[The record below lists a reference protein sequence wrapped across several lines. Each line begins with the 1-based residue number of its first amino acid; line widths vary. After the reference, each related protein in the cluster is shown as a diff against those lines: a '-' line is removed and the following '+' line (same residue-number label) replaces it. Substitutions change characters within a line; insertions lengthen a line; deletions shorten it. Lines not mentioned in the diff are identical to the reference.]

1 MTSMCFLSVYV
12 MKGFFYDGTMVSNR
26 ASFLMLRYIM
36 RRRAEVGPWMG
47 EAELNMKEQAG
58 KLQMRKWYGDRRM
71 ASTEPHAASAAKP

>member
-1 MTSMCFLSVYV
+1 
-12 MKGFFYDGTMVSNR
+12 
-26 ASFLMLRYIM
+26 
-36 RRRAEVGPWMG
+36 MG